1 MIYDWISYSDLTEKE
16 ILFILDSLV
25 YCYTVQRALMDNRD
39 DLIDIAT
46 HSTRMYA
53 AAEEYGI
60 THRSIRALLVRLL
73 PSLLSG
79 S

>member
-16 ILFILDSLV
+16 LLFILDSLV

-39 DLIDIAT
+39 DLIDIVT
-46 HSTRMYA
+46 HSIRMYTVA
-53 AAEEYGI
+53 AEYGI
-60 THRSIRALLVRLL
+60 TPRSIRELLVRLL